1 MKQLIRGF
9 VIAGMVAG
17 CLACIRSAQE
27 MLPNSTRYEFGDILN
42 IALTPDSTVR
52 RAGCFTDAGSWM
64 GFTIPETDKWVNGF
78 CGPFSLDN
86 RIWFAQSAVC
96 VDFLDGNGTLTPD
109 SATYF
114 PGEVYIASSSNDR
127 KIEQRMNFVN
137 SSTALLQ
144 VSSNVAEGFKFTG
157 KDWNSKV
164 RLERGEQTITAYHP
178 NGEVVQLTFMPDVEL
193 SCDGKNYVAS
203 TAADCQQ
210 MNVAVS
216 FYFSDKEL
224 ASGAQKSVALL
235 QNPQPELAANAKRWE
250 EYLQKVLRKDMKH
263 EYDRVAVKSV
273 VTLISNWR
281 THRGGLL
288 HEGVIPSHAVTY
300 FMGFWAW
307 DSWRFSAALARFAP
321 ELAKNNIRAMF
332 DYQWPD
338 GMIIDCIYTNPAENN
353 ARDSKPPL
361 VCWAVDEIFTHNQ
374 DTAFVKEMYPQLLA
388 YYKWW
393 YNKRDH
399 DRNGMCEFGSTDG
412 TLEAAGWESGMDNA
426 IRFDNAKMLKN
437 GNDAWSLD
445 QESVDLNAY
454 LAYECKLLKKFAAL
468 IDTTFDAP
476 DYSDK
481 VADYFFDEK
490 IGYFCDRRLKDGS
503 FIEEPACEGY
513 TPFWTQIATKKQMEK
528 ALVLFT
534 DTTKFS
540 TYIPFPTAAADNP
553 KCDPNGYWRGPIWL
567 DQTYQAI
574 KGLRNY
580 GYNDLADKYT
590 LQVFDRCQ
598 GLTGDAPIH
607 ENYGTHTG
615 ERLQASHFSWSASHL
630 LMLYEDYGK

>member
-17 CLACIRSAQE
+17 CLACSRSAQE
-27 MLPNSTRYEFGDILN
+27 MPPNSTRYEFGDILN

-109 SATYF
+109 SAIYF

-288 HEGVIPSHAVTY
+288 HEGGYSQSRGDLFHGFLGMGQLAVFCRT
-300 FMGFWAW
+300 
-307 DSWRFSAALARFAP
+307 R
-321 ELAKNNIRAMF
+321 
-332 DYQWPD
+332 
-338 GMIIDCIYTNPAENN
+338 
-353 ARDSKPPL
+353 PL
-361 VCWAVDEIFTHNQ
+361 CS
-374 DTAFVKEMYPQLLA
+374 
-388 YYKWW
+388 
-393 YNKRDH
+393 R
-399 DRNGMCEFGSTDG
+399 
-412 TLEAAGWESGMDNA
+412 
-426 IRFDNAKMLKN
+426 
-437 GNDAWSLD
+437 
-445 QESVDLNAY
+445 
-454 LAYECKLLKKFAAL
+454 
-468 IDTTFDAP
+468 
-476 DYSDK
+476 
-481 VADYFFDEK
+481 
-490 IGYFCDRRLKDGS
+490 
-503 FIEEPACEGY
+503 
-513 TPFWTQIATKKQMEK
+513 
-528 ALVLFT
+528 
-534 DTTKFS
+534 
-540 TYIPFPTAAADNP
+540 
-553 KCDPNGYWRGPIWL
+553 
-567 DQTYQAI
+567 
-574 KGLRNY
+574 
-580 GYNDLADKYT
+580 
-590 LQVFDRCQ
+590 
-598 GLTGDAPIH
+598 TG
-607 ENYGTHTG
+607 
-615 ERLQASHFSWSASHL
+615 
-630 LMLYEDYGK
+630 